1 MTTPRK
7 FDHLAIQTD
16 VDGSAFYLVINSLRC
31 GTSSGGL
38 RIAEDIDHEEVSTL
52 AREMTLKF
60 SFIGLPR
67 GGAKSGLRIPS
78 GTDASGKKSILQE
91 VGRRLGAIIRAGI
104 YYPGMDMNCGPDDL
118 RAFYQGAG
126 IKLGRITDTSFFTA
140 LSVANAL
147 IAVRAHLGIERPL
160 TVAIEGFGSVGAYL
174 AGRLP
179 ADQFRITTLSTMRGA
194 IRNENGFACRQLVE
208 LRQQYGDDLIDHLS
222 DSRWVELAAVLAAE
236 VDILVPAARTFS
248 ISATNMAGIR
258 ARAVVPVA
266 NAPCTEDAF
275 RTLHGRGVLCL
286 PGFVTNSGGVFAS
299 GLHDSGVSTAE
310 IERIGVEFYRPVVAA
325 LLQRAGREGVSPV
338 SLAERIA
345 LQRFERNSGSNEPG
359 GYGEKLLRKL
369 RQRGV
374 VPRPLEGRR
383 TAARFVDNLRQLF
396 VEVQGY

>member
-1 MTTPRK
+1 MRTVLLVGSSSNCASSTAMISLTICPI
-7 FDHLAIQTD
+7 H
-16 VDGSAFYLVINSLRC
+16 DGLN
-31 GTSSGGL
+31 
-38 RIAEDIDHEEVSTL
+38 
-52 AREMTLKF
+52 
-60 SFIGLPR
+60 LPR
-67 GGAKSGLRIPS
+67 FWQQR
-78 GTDASGKKSILQE
+78 
-91 VGRRLGAIIRAGI
+91 
-104 YYPGMDMNCGPDDL
+104 
-118 RAFYQGAG
+118 
-126 IKLGRITDTSFFTA
+126 
-140 LSVANAL
+140 
-147 IAVRAHLGIERPL
+147 
-160 TVAIEGFGSVGAYL
+160 
-174 AGRLP
+174 
-179 ADQFRITTLSTMRGA
+179 ST
-194 IRNENGFACRQLVE
+194 F
-208 LRQQYGDDLIDHLS
+208 
-222 DSRWVELAAVLAAE
+222 
-236 VDILVPAARTFS
+236 LVPAARTFS